1 MGKDARQNNPALR
14 AAMVL
19 LRRSGR
25 TTPSSGDAT
34 GAGVADRAC
43 RHPQR
48 PIFLKRSKSRTIAW
62 AAARALVI
70 AMLLSSAP
78 VRAAN
83 NVSGSAAAAP
93 GTSSAPDQTH
103 QTDQTDQTGP
113 GEPVEASAPAID
125 DEFNFPS
132 EEAQPAVRIA
142 DPFEPVNRVVFR
154 FNDRL
159 YFWVLKPV
167 AKGYSRVFREDIR
180 QCVANFFS
188 NVLTP
193 VRLANCLLQGKFKAA
208 GTETARFFINTTM
221 GVLGF
226 GDAGKEM
233 FNLEIS
239 DEDLGQ
245 TLGVYGIGNGFFIVW
260 PLLGPSTVRDTA
272 GFGGDLF
279 LNPLTYLEPT
289 GLALAV
295 GGYRRLND
303 LSFRLGEYEAILAA
317 AIEPYT
323 AVRDGYI
330 QFRKA
335 LVAQ

>member
-1 MGKDARQNNPALR
+1 MGDGARQNKP
-14 AAMVL
+14 VL
-19 LRRSGR
+19 KGAVTILRRSAR
-25 TTPSSGDAT
+25 TPT
-34 GAGVADRAC
+34 GWPDSAGADRA
-43 RHPQR
+43 RGNPR
-48 PIFLKRSKSRTIAW
+48 PPALYRRPKL
-62 AAARALVI
+62 RALARMAVRALII
-70 AMLLSSAP
+70 AMVISSGA
-78 VRAAN
+78 VRAEN
-83 NVSGSAAAAP
+83 DGPSPAAAAP
-93 GTSSAPDQTH
+93 ESLPAAGQLN
-103 QTDQTDQTGP
+103 GP
-113 GEPVEASAPAID
+113 PAAAND
-125 DEFNFPS
+125 DEFDFAP
-132 EEAQPAVRIA
+132 EEARPVVRIA
-142 DPFEPVNRVVFR
+142 DPFEPVNRVVFK

-167 AKGYSRVFREDIR
+167 TQGYNKVFREDIR

-193 VRLANCLLQGKFKAA
+193 VRLVNCLLQGKVKAA

-226 GDAGKEM
+226 GDAGKDM
-233 FNLEIS
+233 FNLEIT

-245 TLGVYGIGNGFFIVW
+245 TLGFYGIGNGFFIVW

-279 LNPLTYLEPT
+279 LNPITYLEPT
-289 GLALAV
+289 GLSLAV

-303 LSFRLGEYEAILAA
+303 LSFRLGEYESVLAA

>member
-1 MGKDARQNNPALR
+1 MVKSARRNN
-14 AAMVL
+14 AA
-19 LRRSGR
+19 GF
-25 TTPSSGDAT
+25 
-34 GAGVADRAC
+34 ADRAL
-43 RHPQR
+43 RSLLR
-48 PIFLKRSKSRTIAW
+48 PTFSKRLKPRAFAW
-62 AAARALVI
+62 AAVRVLVI
-70 AMLLSSAP
+70 AMLISSAP
-78 VRAAN
+78 VRAEN
-83 NVSGSAAAAP
+83 DYSGPAAAAP
-93 GTSSAPDQTH
+93 GILPAADQ
-103 QTDQTDQTGP
+103 DG
-113 GEPVEASAPAID
+113 GASAPASD
-125 DEFNFPS
+125 DEFDFPP
-132 EEAQPAVRIA
+132 EEARPVVKIA
-142 DPFEPVNRVVFR
+142 DPFEPINRVVFR

-167 AKGYSRVFREDIR
+167 TQGYKVVLREDIR

-193 VRLANCLLQGKFKAA
+193 VRLANCLFQGKFKAA

-226 GDAGKEM
+226 GDAGKDM
-233 FNLEIS
+233 FKLEIT

-272 GFGGDLF
+272 GFVGDTF
-279 LNPLTYLEPT
+279 LNPITYLEPT
-289 GLALAV
+289 GLSLAV

-303 LSFRLGEYEAILAA
+303 LSFRIGEYEAILAA

-323 AVRDGYI
+323 AVRDGFI
-330 QFRKA
+330 QYRKA

>member
-1 MGKDARQNNPALR
+1 MGDSARQNNPALKG
-14 AAMVL
+14 AMTI

-25 TTPSSGDAT
+25 PAPCAGDFT
-34 GAGVADRAC
+34 GAGFAGRTH
-43 RHPQR
+43 RSLLR
-48 PIFLKRSKSRTIAW
+48 PILFKRPKPGAV
-62 AAARALVI
+62 ARAAVRVLVI
-70 AMLLSSAP
+70 AILISSGA
-78 VRAAN
+78 VRAQN
-83 NVSGSAAAAP
+83 DYSGPAATAP
-93 GTSSAPDQTH
+93 GVWPAADQ
-103 QTDQTDQTGP
+103 QDG
-113 GEPVEASAPAID
+113 ASAPATD
-125 DEFNFPS
+125 DEFGFSPD
-132 EEAQPAVRIA
+132 EARPAVKIA
-142 DPFEPVNRVVFR
+142 DPFEPINRVVFR

-167 AKGYSRVFREDIR
+167 TQGYNKVFREDIR

-193 VRLANCLLQGKFKAA
+193 VRLVNCLLQGKFKGA

-221 GVLGF
+221 GVFGF

-233 FNLEIS
+233 FNLEIT

-245 TLGVYGIGNGFFIVW
+245 TLGYYGIGNGFFIIW

-272 GFGGDLF
+272 GFAGDIF
-279 LNPLTYLEPT
+279 LNPITYLEPN
-289 GLALAV
+289 GLSLAV

-303 LSFRLGEYEAILAA
+303 LSFRMGEYEAILAA
-317 AIEPYT
+317 AIEPYA
-323 AVRDGYI
+323 AVRDGYV